1 MSLYTSNR
9 EKRLWIFVI
18 IVVIAIYSTLGLAL
32 KMAEF
37 LQNHDLQAVFF
48 LLGMFFVGMTIVT
61 QGLMVRPGGAEI
73 AIAIG
78 IVAVYFMA
86 FTRITLLEE
95 RSHLIEYSVVAV
107 FIYEALIERKSN
119 GKRTPYPAII
129 TIILTSLIGLLD
141 ESIQLFIPSR
151 VFDLQDIFFN
161 TLAAVF
167 AIIAIN
173 VLEWFRKRIR
183 KRKDAK

>member
-1 MSLYTSNR
+1 MSLFTSNR

-18 IVVIAIYSTLGLAL
+18 LLVTAIYSTLGLAL
-32 KMAEF
+32 RMAEF
-37 LQNHDLQAVFF
+37 LRNQDLQAVFF
-48 LLGMFFVGMTIVT
+48 LMGMLFVGMTIVT
-61 QGLMVRPGGAEI
+61 QGLKVRPGGAEI
-73 AIAIG
+73 AIAVG

-119 GKRTPYPAII
+119 GERVPYPAILA
-129 TIILTSLIGLLD
+129 IILTSLIGFLD
-141 ESIQLFIPSR
+141 ECIQLLMPSR
-151 VFDLQDIFFN
+151 VFDLQDILFN

-167 AIIAIN
+167 AVIAIQ
-173 VLEWFRKRIR
+173 VLAWTRKRIR
-183 KRKDAK
+183 KRKVA

>member
-1 MSLYTSNR
+1 MSLFTSNR

-18 IVVIAIYSTLGLAL
+18 ILVTAIYSTLGIAL

-48 LLGMFFVGMTIVT
+48 LMGMFFVGITIVT
-61 QGLMVRPGGAEI
+61 QGLKVRPGGAEI
-73 AIAIG
+73 AIAVG

-107 FIYEALIERKSN
+107 FIYEALVERKRN
-119 GKRTPYPAII
+119 GGRVPFPSII
-129 TIILTSLIGLLD
+129 AIILTSLIGLLD
-141 ESIQLFIPSR
+141 ECIQLFLPSR
-151 VFDLQDIFFN
+151 VFDPQDMFFN

-167 AIIAIN
+167 AVIAIQ
-173 VLEWFRKRIR
+173 VLEWARNRIR
-183 KRKDAK
+183 KRKKAK

>member
-1 MSLYTSNR
+1 MSLFTSDR

-18 IVVIAIYSTLGLAL
+18 ILVSAIYSTLGIAL

-48 LLGMFFVGMTIVT
+48 LMGMFLVGITIVT
-61 QGLMVRPGGAEI
+61 QGLKVRPGGAEI
-73 AIAIG
+73 AIAVG

-107 FIYEALIERKSN
+107 FIYEALIERKRN
-119 GKRTPYPAII
+119 GKRVPFPSIIAIF
-129 TIILTSLIGLLD
+129 LTSLIGFLD
-141 ESIQLFIPSR
+141 ECIQLFLPSR
-151 VFDLQDIFFN
+151 VFDPQDMFFN

-167 AIIAIN
+167 AVIAIQ
-173 VLEWFRKRIR
+173 VLDWVRNRIR
-183 KRKDAK
+183 KRKKAK

>member
-1 MSLYTSNR
+1 MSLFTSNR

-18 IVVIAIYSTLGLAL
+18 ILVTAIYSTLGLAL

-37 LQNHDLQAVFF
+37 LQNHDLQAIFF
-48 LLGMFFVGMTIVT
+48 LLGMFFVGTTIVT
-61 QGLMVRPGGAEI
+61 QGLKVQPGGAEI
-73 AIAIG
+73 AIAVG

-107 FIYEALIERKSN
+107 FIYEALIERKNN
-119 GKRTPYPAII
+119 GKQVPYPSILA
-129 TIILTSLIGLLD
+129 IILTSFIGLID
-141 ESIQLFIPSR
+141 ECIQLFIPSR
-151 VFDLQDIFFN
+151 VFDPQDILFN

-167 AIIAIN
+167 AITAIKIL
-173 VLEWFRKRIR
+173 VWFRKRIG
-183 KRKDAK
+183 KKKEA